1 MELRWIDV
9 QREHVSCMGY
19 YVPCVRNSH
28 FSLPLFDDCS
38 ISSLSAMDVNL
49 LLNPE
54 ENSAG
59 ENAQQQ
65 QTQFIDFTF
74 SGKTRSHAYREI
86 VLLFE
91 ASIWAFGRKFMLCML
106 ISNKLAYMFMVQKE
120 TLDDIAKKTSIIRRD
135 AMNLAN
141 LHLLRYL
148 ENQAD
153 FAETPSFTSQALH
166 VSFYKLVTVPPSQQP
181 PEIVSIISI
190 IDGMNPAME
199 TWLFLYFSTSS
210 DIIDCGW

>member
-1 MELRWIDV
+1 
-9 QREHVSCMGY
+9 
-19 YVPCVRNSH
+19 
-28 FSLPLFDDCS
+28 
-38 ISSLSAMDVNL
+38 
-49 LLNPE
+49 
-54 ENSAG
+54 
-59 ENAQQQ
+59 
-65 QTQFIDFTF
+65 
-74 SGKTRSHAYREI
+74 
-86 VLLFE
+86 
-91 ASIWAFGRKFMLCML
+91 ML

-199 TWLFLYFSTSS
+199 T
-210 DIIDCGW
+210 